1 MKSFVFLEFF
11 QSFLFQNTSM
21 QNFYAQ
27 ANHATW
33 AYQLQTSMQK
43 IYAQPQ
49 LEKFKFTKFKLTQ
62 IYLDQI

>member
-1 MKSFVFLEFF
+1 
-11 QSFLFQNTSM
+11 M

-49 LEKFKFTKFKLTQ
+49 LEKLKPKINLQLKTNQKLKLTFFKEVE
-62 IYLDQI
+62 IF